1 MSEKKNYWTQSIGT
15 QDAIIQ
21 FGGISSEKDVRS
33 DFKVV
38 AKDGGHYFTM
48 DSNVGESRRK
58 GWTTLVSPG
67 ATQISAGYNMVKGQ
81 NCILINAMNGDIT
94 IKAKD
99 GNLRFEGDKINFVA
113 NQSFNVESH
122 DKVDINAKDVNI
134 HARQRMRIKSSS
146 FLAIRANCGIEI
158 WSKIIQ
164 GISCATSGYK
174 SKLGVS

>member
-81 NCILINAMNGDIT
+81 NCILINAMTVSYTHLTLPT
-94 IKAKD
+94 IYS
-99 GNLRFEGDKINFVA
+99 V
-113 NQSFNVESH
+113 
-122 DKVDINAKDVNI
+122 
-134 HARQRMRIKSSS
+134 
-146 FLAIRANCGIEI
+146 
-158 WSKIIQ
+158 
-164 GISCATSGYK
+164 
-174 SKLGVS
+174 